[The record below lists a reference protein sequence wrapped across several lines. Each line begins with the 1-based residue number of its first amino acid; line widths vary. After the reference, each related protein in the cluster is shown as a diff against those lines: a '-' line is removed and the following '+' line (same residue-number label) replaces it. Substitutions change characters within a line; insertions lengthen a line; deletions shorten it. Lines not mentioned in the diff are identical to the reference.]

1 MYRKH
6 IYIAVLIF
14 YPTITCLGVF
24 MIRWLYGDMPTAQS
38 WQQLV
43 NIHSMSVH
51 QGVYFYYFW
60 CIRQADFTRIPVL
73 LDSDSENYRVIRM
86 CSTKS
91 TVRPFLYSGGFCYSH
106 PSILIRFRMGLDGLA
121 YTSLYFKAYFK
132 LVFVAL
138 VCFSL
143 EVVRRTIFSPYL
155 CWQPQVIVL
164 PCLQDTNH
172 VLLLSQTPIDSCN
185 TQ

>member
-1 MYRKH
+1 
-6 IYIAVLIF
+6 
-14 YPTITCLGVF
+14 

-73 LDSDSENYRVIRM
+73 LDSDTENYSVIRM

-91 TVRPFLYSGGFCYSH
+91 TIRPFLYSGGFCYSH

-143 EVVRRTIFSPYL
+143 AVVRRTIFSPYL

-164 PCLQDTNH
+164 PCLHDTNH